1 MKLNI
6 REIED
11 ESWEA
16 DSKVEE
22 WPHNWEWEGRFQRSS
37 GRLKPWKLSA
47 QRLKRNMRGGF
58 GGGKPRLVEAD
69 MMPGQGAW

>member
-11 ESWEA
+11 ETWEA

-47 QRLKRNMRGGF
+47 QSRKSIYSGTKRRAPIGGEC
-58 GGGKPRLVEAD
+58 R
-69 MMPGQGAW
+69 

>member
-11 ESWEA
+11 DEW
-16 DSKVEE
+16 DVDPKVAE

-47 QRLKRNMRGGF
+47 NSRRDIYSGSKKRRAPIGEGC
-58 GGGKPRLVEAD
+58 R
-69 MMPGQGAW
+69 